1 MRIFLCTNTFL
12 QCSMVHIMINKEE
25 NIMNKKDFS
34 QLINL
39 LNDLEWD
46 HDRLSSSGQETLN
59 EIWRIIYRNSEKV

>member
-1 MRIFLCTNTFL
+1 MHVVDQVI
-12 QCSMVHIMINKEE
+12 QE

>member
-1 MRIFLCTNTFL
+1 
-12 QCSMVHIMINKEE
+12 MVDIMINKQE

-59 EIWRIIYRNSEKV
+59 EIWRIIYRNSEKG